1 MGEGLVRALLETVT
15 WFGAQ
20 NATETVLVRDILG
33 EFVQVHIRQGTGTGN
48 LNGRQCFRVPA
59 GLDTKTTV
67 SLVSEGWGVCPDSIP
82 AMSKAAEEGIVLS
95 LIAMLNNAFGTS
107 LSSAICFDR
116 TGTALADARR
126 ELSRKQLVVVAGA
139 SNAARLATAL
149 QAVGTQVMA
158 LTTPS
163 WKITKLNVE
172 QLVNELV
179 NISPAPD
186 TIVLQCMD
194 NAAFF
199 VQNEDG
205 TLTLPCR
212 SRSDN
217 KHHVLG
223 ELKLANRE
231 QVNNL
236 MRLLKPHC

>member
-1 MGEGLVRALLETVT
+1 M
-15 WFGAQ
+15 
-20 NATETVLVRDILG
+20 
-33 EFVQVHIRQGTGTGN
+33 
-48 LNGRQCFRVPA
+48 
-59 GLDTKTTV
+59 
-67 SLVSEGWGVCPDSIP
+67 
-82 AMSKAAEEGIVLS
+82 
-95 LIAMLNNAFGTS
+95 
-107 LSSAICFDR
+107 
-116 TGTALADARR
+116 
-126 ELSRKQLVVVAGA
+126 VVAGA
-139 SNAARLATAL
+139 SNAARLVTAL
-149 QAVGTQVMA
+149 KAVGTQVMA

-186 TIVLQCMD
+186 TIVFQCMD
-194 NAAFF
+194 NSAFF

-205 TLTLPCR
+205 TLTLLCR